1 MLICFLRRRNLD
13 EIWFWRREKCHDE
26 SSYILRRDFVDAS
39 SKSNFVDERILG
51 IAFRSFL
58 CRRGKRGR
66 KLFRRESC
74 FSCLLHCFSVRDTF
88 RRFLRRRNLEENVVE
103 VRRARRRESWRRN
116 STFRQKLISGTT
128 KIISLSISLPI
139 LWTSLKIVESLY
151 QNVNE

>member
-1 MLICFLRRRNLD
+1 MFFASTKSRRNLILTTRKMSSKFGTSKFGT
-13 EIWFWRREKCHDE
+13 EIISTRKLTRRKTTLAAI
-26 SSYILRRDFVDAS
+26 SLRRDFVDAS

-103 VRRARRRESWRRN
+103 VRRARRRES
-116 STFRQKLISGTT
+116 
-128 KIISLSISLPI
+128 
-139 LWTSLKIVESLY
+139 
-151 QNVNE
+151 